1 MGFFWIHFIHF
12 VDLYSDVIRSGKGQ
26 DVEKYCMA
34 EEASMTY
41 NETEGWASEI
51 LSFLS
56 KPYLFVLP
64 PQQKSTILGG
74 TVLTRGQ
81 INVDTNNESRFV
93 QEELDASCSCLYF

>member
-1 MGFFWIHFIHF
+1 
-12 VDLYSDVIRSGKGQ
+12 
-26 DVEKYCMA
+26 MA